1 MLSQNVIEAIGN
13 TPLVRLRPGAD
24 RDVRVYAKLEMNN
37 LFAMK
42 DRVARQIITEA
53 RATGALAEGAPIVE
67 SSSGTMALGV
77 ALVGTALGHPVHIV
91 TDPRIDRTTLAKL
104 EALGCEVHV
113 VSAMDAHGWQG
124 ARLTRLREIM
134 DANPGAFWPRQYEN
148 PQNPAAYR
156 HLAHELLADLGTV
169 DVLVGAVGSGG
180 SLCGTSRVLRESL
193 PELYVVG
200 VDCVGSVLF
209 GQPDRPQRLQ
219 SGLGNSLHP
228 KNLDHAL
235 IDEVH
240 WLNDRE
246 AFGATREL
254 ARTEKLFAGNTSG
267 SVYRVLEAM
276 AERAAPGTTVV
287 GIFPDRGDRYADTVH
302 SDAHWAEKELQRL
315 PVASVPRQVLDGT
328 EVHSW
333 SFRRNRADA
342 PRPAFVFVESN
353 TTGTGMLAL
362 RIAAEAGYEPVLVTG
377 DSTRY
382 KGLAETGATVVDGD
396 TDDPDALVRAVTK
409 AFEPGCIAGVS
420 TTSEFYL
427 AAAAGLA
434 TAVGLPAEGAEA
446 IAGCRDK
453 GRLRETLERAGIGQP
468 RFEVVQDGPS
478 AAAAAERLGTP
489 CVVKPVDDSGSTRVR
504 RCDSAQQAA
513 ELAGEITAR
522 TTNGRGQPMA
532 GRALVEQY
540 LDAPEYSVEMFGID
554 GVHHLIGI
562 TEKTVT
568 GAPHFVE
575 SRHLVPADLP
585 AEAAREMTGTV
596 SAALRATGLGR
607 GPSHTEV
614 KRTATGSAVV
624 EINPRLAGGLIPEL
638 YRLATGVDLL
648 AAQVAHAAGTT
659 PLLPD
664 GCTRHAGIQ
673 FILPDEPGVLE
684 GVTGLE
690 EARAVP
696 GVERVTVTAAAGT
709 RVAPPT
715 DAYGRIGYVVAV
727 GESRKTVVEAL
738 DRAMALV
745 RVALCDRWAGAA
757 PPGAPGGPVAT
768 EPTVG
773 AGERPEGPLPVGG
786 EPQGGPFGR

>member
-1 MLSQNVIEAIGN
+1 MLSQNVIEAIGH
-13 TPLVRLRPGAD
+13 TPLVRLRLGAD
-24 RDVRVYAKLEMNN
+24 RGVAVYAKLEMNN

-42 DRVARQIITEA
+42 DRVAKQIITDA
-53 RATGALAEGAPIVE
+53 RRTGALAEGAPIVE

-77 ALVGTALGHPVHIV
+77 ALVGTSLGHPVHIV
-91 TDPRIDRTTLAKL
+91 TDPRIDRITLAKL

-113 VSAMDAHGWQG
+113 VSAMDDRGWQG

-134 DANPGAFWPRQYEN
+134 DQNPGAFWPRQYEN

-156 HLAHELLADLGTV
+156 HLAEELLADLDTV

-180 SLCGTSRVLRESL
+180 SLCGTSRVLRESR

-209 GQPDRPQRLQ
+209 GQPDRPKRLQ

-246 AFGATREL
+246 AFGATRDL
-254 ARTEKLFAGNTSG
+254 AREEKLFAGNTSG
-267 SVYRVLEAM
+267 SVYRVLGAM
-276 AERAAPGTTVV
+276 AERATPGTTVV

-302 SDAHWAEKELQRL
+302 SGAHWAEQDLERL
-315 PVASVPRQVLDGT
+315 PSATVPRQVLDGT

-362 RIAAEAGYEPVLVTG
+362 RIAAEAGYEPVLATG

-382 KGLAETGATVVDGD
+382 AGLAETGATVVDCD
-396 TDDPDALVRAVTK
+396 TNDTDALVRAVTK

-427 AAAAGLA
+427 VAAAALA
-434 TAVGLPAEGAEA
+434 TAVGLPAERAEA
-446 IAGCRDK
+446 IAGCRNK
-453 GRLRETLERAGIGQP
+453 GELRRTLLRAGIGQP
-468 RFEVVQDGPS
+468 AFEVVADGPS
-478 AAAAAERLGTP
+478 AAAAAARIGTP

-504 RCDSAQQAA
+504 RCDTAEQAA
-513 ELAGEITAR
+513 ALTEEIVAVR
-522 TTNGRGQPMA
+522 TNGRGQATA

-540 LDAPEYSVEMFGID
+540 LDAPEYSVEMFGVD
-554 GVHHLIGI
+554 GRHRLIGI

-575 SRHLVPADLP
+575 SRHIVPADLP
-585 AEAAREMTGTV
+585 AEVAREMTEAV
-596 SAALRATGLGR
+596 SAALTATGLGR

-614 KRTATGSAVV
+614 KRTASGSAVV

-648 AAQVAHAAGTT
+648 TAQVGYASGAA
-659 PLLPD
+659 PVLPD
-664 GCTRHAGIQ
+664 GFARHAGIQ
-673 FILPDEPGVLE
+673 FILPTEAGVLK

-690 EARAVP
+690 EARAVA
-696 GVERVTVTAAAGT
+696 GVERVVVTAAEG
-709 RVAPPT
+709 RPVAPPT
-715 DAYGRIGYVVAV
+715 DAYGRIGHVVAV
-727 GESRKTVVEAL
+727 GESRAAVTEAL
-738 DRAMALV
+738 DRAAALI
-745 RVALCDRWAGAA
+745 RVELR
-757 PPGAPGGPVAT
+757 
-768 EPTVG
+768 
-773 AGERPEGPLPVGG
+773 
-786 EPQGGPFGR
+786 GR

>member
-1 MLSQNVIEAIGN
+1 MLSQNVIEAIGH
-13 TPLVRLRPGAD
+13 TPLVRLRLGAD

-42 DRVARQIITEA
+42 DRVAKQIITEA
-53 RATGALAEGAPIVE
+53 RAKGDLAEGAPIVE

-104 EALGCEVHV
+104 ESLGCEVHV
-113 VSAMDAHGWQG
+113 VSAMDDHGWQG

-134 DANPGAFWPRQYEN
+134 DRNPGAFWPRQYEN

-156 HLAHELLADLGTV
+156 HLAEELLTDLDTV

-180 SLCGTSRVLRESL
+180 SLCGTSRVLRNSL

-228 KNLDHAL
+228 KNLDHSL

-240 WLNDRE
+240 WLNDHE

-254 ARTEKLFAGNTSG
+254 AREEKLFAGNTSG
-267 SVYRVLEAM
+267 SVYRVLGAM
-276 AERAAPGTTVV
+276 AARATPGTTLV

-302 SDAHWAEKELQRL
+302 SDEHWAEKDIRRL
-315 PVASVPRQVLDGT
+315 PVATVPRQVLDGT

-382 KGLAETGATVVDGD
+382 AGLSETAATVVDCD
-396 TDDPDALVRAVTK
+396 TNDPDALVRAVTK

-427 AAAAGLA
+427 VAAATLA
-434 TAVGLPAEGAEA
+434 TAVGLPAERAEA

-453 GRLRETLERAGIGQP
+453 GRLRATLERAGIGQP
-468 RFEVVQDGPS
+468 LFEVVEDGPS
-478 AAAAAERLGTP
+478 AAAAAARLGTP

-513 ELAGEITAR
+513 ELAEEITAR
-522 TTNGRGQPMA
+522 TTNGRGQAMA

-540 LDAPEYSVEMFGID
+540 LDAPEYSVEMFGVD
-554 GVHHLIGI
+554 GVQRLIGI

-596 SAALRATGLGR
+596 SAALAATGLGR

-614 KRTATGSAVV
+614 KRTETGSAVV

-648 AAQVAHAAGTT
+648 AAQVTHAGGTA
-659 PLLPD
+659 PLLPE
-664 GCTRHAGIQ
+664 GFARHAGIQ
-673 FILPDEPGVLE
+673 FVLPTEQGVLE
-684 GVTGLE
+684 RVAGLE
-690 EARAVP
+690 QARAVP

-709 RVAPPT
+709 RIAPPT
-715 DAYGRIGYVVAV
+715 DAYGRIGHIVAV
-727 GESRKTVVEAL
+727 GASRAEVVDAL
-738 DRAMALV
+738 DRALELIHV
-745 RVALCDRWAGAA
+745 ELA
-757 PPGAPGGPVAT
+757 PT
-768 EPTVG
+768 SQ
-773 AGERPEGPLPVGG
+773 GES
-786 EPQGGPFGR
+786 GR

>member
-1 MLSQNVIEAIGN
+1 MLSENVIDAIGR
-13 TPLVRLRPGAD
+13 TPLVRLRLGAD

-42 DRVARQIITEA
+42 DRVAKQIVTDA
-53 RATGALAEGAPIVE
+53 RSTGVLAEGAPIVE

-91 TDPRIDRTTLAKL
+91 TDPRIDRVTLAKL
-104 EALGCEVHV
+104 EALGCVVHV
-113 VSAMDAHGWQG
+113 VPAMDEHGWQG

-134 DANPGAFWPRQYEN
+134 DRNPGAFWPKQYEN

-156 HLAHELLADLGTV
+156 HLAQELLADLGTV
-169 DVLVGAVGSGG
+169 DVVVGAVGSGG

-209 GQPDRPQRLQ
+209 GQPDRPERLQ

-228 KNLDHAL
+228 KNLDHSV

-240 WLNDRE
+240 WLNDHE

-254 ARTEKLFAGNTSG
+254 AREEKLFAGNTSG
-267 SVYRVLEAM
+267 SVYRVLCETAR
-276 AERAAPGTTVV
+276 RAAPGTTLV

-302 SDAHWAEKELQRL
+302 SDAHWAEQDLRRL
-315 PVASVPRQVLDGT
+315 PVATVPRQVVDGT
-328 EVHSW
+328 EVKSW

-362 RIAAEAGYEPVLVTG
+362 RIAAQAGYEPVLATG
-377 DSTRY
+377 DPTRY
-382 KGLAETGATVVDGD
+382 GGLAETGATVVDCD
-396 TDDPDALVRAVTK
+396 TNDTDALVRAVTK

-427 AAAAGLA
+427 VAAAALA
-434 TAVGLPAEGAEA
+434 TAVGLPAERPEA

-453 GRLRETLERAGIGQP
+453 GRLRETLLRAGIGQP
-468 RFEVVQDGPS
+468 RFEVVEDGRS
-478 AAAAAERLGTP
+478 AAAAADRIGVP

-513 ELAGEITAR
+513 ELAEEITGR
-522 TTNGRGQPMA
+522 TTNGRGQAMA

-540 LDAPEYSVEMFGID
+540 MDAPEYSVEMFGVG
-554 GVHHLIGI
+554 GVHRLIGI

-585 AEAAREMTGTV
+585 AEAAREIVATV
-596 SAALRATGLGR
+596 SAALAATGLGR

-614 KRTATGSAVV
+614 KRTATGTAVV

-648 AAQVAHAAGTT
+648 AAQVAYAGGGE
-659 PLLPD
+659 PVLPD
-664 GCTRHAGIQ
+664 GFARHAGIQ
-673 FILPDEPGVLE
+673 FILPTEQGVLE
-684 GVTGLE
+684 RVAGLE

-709 RVAPPT
+709 GVAPPT
-715 DAYGRIGYVVAV
+715 DAYGRIGHIIAV
-727 GESRKTVVEAL
+727 GESRAAVVEAL
-738 DRAMALV
+738 DRASALV
-745 RVALCDRWAGAA
+745 DVELRGKRTKV
-757 PPGAPGGPVAT
+757 
-768 EPTVG
+768 
-773 AGERPEGPLPVGG
+773 
-786 EPQGGPFGR
+786 

>member
-1 MLSQNVIEAIGN
+1 MLSQNVIEAIGR
-13 TPLVRLRPGAD
+13 TPLVRLKLGAE
-24 RDVRVYAKLEMNN
+24 RGVEVYAKLEMNN

-53 RATGALAEGAPIVE
+53 RRTGVLAEGAPIVE

-77 ALVGTALGHPVHIV
+77 ALVGTSLGHPVHIV

-113 VSAMDAHGWQG
+113 VPAMDERGWQG

-156 HLAHELLADLGTV
+156 YLAEELLTDLESV

-193 PELYVVG
+193 PYLHVVG

-209 GQPDRPQRLQ
+209 GQPDRPKRLQ

-228 KNLDHAL
+228 QNLDHSL

-254 ARTEKLFAGNTSG
+254 AREEKLFAGNTSG
-267 SVYRVLEAM
+267 SVYRVLGAV
-276 AERAAPGTTVV
+276 AERSEPGTVIV

-302 SDAHWAEKELQRL
+302 SDAYWAEQELERL
-315 PVASVPRQVLDGT
+315 PLAGRPRQVPAGT
-328 EVHSW
+328 EVQTW
-333 SFRRNRADA
+333 SYVLTRDEA

-362 RIAAEAGYEPVLVTG
+362 RIAAEAGYEAVLATNDPG
-377 DSTRY
+377 RY
-382 KGLAETGATVVDGD
+382 LGLAGTGATVVECD
-396 TDDPDALVRAVTK
+396 TNESAALIAAVTK
-409 AFEPGCIAGVS
+409 AVEPERIAAVS

-427 AAAAGLA
+427 IAAAGLA
-434 TAVGLPAEGAEA
+434 TAVGLPAEDAQA
-446 IAGCRDK
+446 ITGCRNK
-453 GRLRETLERAGIGQP
+453 GSLRRVLERAGVRQP
-468 RFEVVQDGPS
+468 AFEVVQDG
-478 AAAAAERLGTP
+478 AAAAAAAARVGTP

-504 RCDSAQQAA
+504 RCDTAEQAA
-513 ELAGEITAR
+513 ALAAEIVAVR
-522 TTNGRGQPMA
+522 ENGRGQATA
-532 GRALVEQY
+532 GEALVEQF
-540 LDAPEYSVEMFGID
+540 LDAPEYSVEMFGTD
-554 GVHHLIGI
+554 GGHRLVGI

-568 GAPHFVE
+568 GAPNFVE
-575 SRHLVPADLP
+575 SRHIVPAALP
-585 AEAAREMTGTV
+585 AEAAQEMEATV
-596 SAALRATGLGR
+596 RAALAATGLRR

-614 KRTATGSAVV
+614 KLTADGSAIV

-648 AAQVAHAAGTT
+648 AAQVGHAAGAE
-659 PLLPD
+659 PVLP
-664 GCTRHAGIQ
+664 GGFSRYAGIQ
-673 FILPDEPGVLE
+673 FIMPTEAGELERVTGVEEALAVE
-684 GVTGLE
+684 GVE
-690 EARAVP
+690 Q
-696 GVERVTVTAAAGT
+696 VTVTAAAGR

-715 DAYGRIGYVVAV
+715 DAYGRIGHIIAA
-727 GESRKTVVEAL
+727 GESRAAVVEAL
-738 DRAMALV
+738 ERARALIALHLRDR
-745 RVALCDRWAGAA
+745 
-757 PPGAPGGPVAT
+757 
-768 EPTVG
+768 
-773 AGERPEGPLPVGG
+773 
-786 EPQGGPFGR
+786 

>member
-1 MLSQNVIEAIGN
+1 MLSQNVIEAIGH
-13 TPLVRLRPGAD
+13 TPLVRLRLGAD

-42 DRVARQIITEA
+42 DRVAKQIITEA
-53 RATGALAEGAPIVE
+53 RRTGALAEGAPIVE

-113 VSAMDAHGWQG
+113 VSAMDDRGWQG

-134 DANPGAFWPRQYEN
+134 DRNPGAFWPRQYEN

-156 HLAHELLADLGTV
+156 HLAQELLGDLDAV

-228 KNLDHAL
+228 PNLDHAL

-240 WLNDRE
+240 WLNDHE
-246 AFGATREL
+246 AFAATREL
-254 ARTEKLFAGNTSG
+254 AREEKLFAGNTSG
-267 SVYRVLEAM
+267 SVYRVLGAL
-276 AERAAPGTTVV
+276 AARSAPGSTLV

-302 SDAHWAEKELQRL
+302 SDAHWAEQDLARL
-315 PVASVPRQVLDGT
+315 PVARVPRQVLGGT
-328 EVHSW
+328 EVRTW
-333 SFRRNRADA
+333 SYRRDRPDA

-362 RIAAEAGYEPVLVTG
+362 RIAAEAGYEPVLATG
-377 DSTRY
+377 NAGRY
-382 KGLAETGATVVDGD
+382 GGLAGTGATVVDCD
-396 TDDPDALVRAVTK
+396 TNDTDALVRAVTK
-409 AFEPGCIAGVS
+409 AFEPGRIAGVS

-427 AAAAGLA
+427 VAAAALA
-434 TAVGLPAEGAEA
+434 TAVGLPAERAEA

-453 GRLRETLERAGIGQP
+453 GRLRETLRRAGIRQP
-468 RFEVVQDGPS
+468 RFEVVGDGP
-478 AAAAAERLGTP
+478 AAAAAAGRLGLP
-489 CVVKPVDDSGSTRVR
+489 VVVKPVDDSGSTRVR
-504 RCDSAQQAA
+504 RCDSGREAA
-513 ELAGEITAR
+513 ELAGEIAAR
-522 TTNGRGQPMA
+522 TTNGRGQAMA
-532 GRALVEQY
+532 GRALVEEY
-540 LDAPEYSVEMFGID
+540 LDAPEYSVEMFGT
-554 GVHHLIGI
+554 GGEHRLIGI

-575 SRHLVPADLP
+575 SRHLVPADLS
-585 AEAAREMTGTV
+585 AEAAEEMAGTV
-596 SAALRATGLGR
+596 SAALAATGLGR

-614 KRTATGSAVV
+614 KRTAAGSAVV

-648 AAQVAHAAGTT
+648 AAQVAQAGGAE
-659 PLLPD
+659 PRLPD
-664 GCTRHAGIQ
+664 GVARHAGIQ
-673 FILPDEPGVLE
+673 FLLPTERGVLA
-684 GVTGLE
+684 GVAGLA

-696 GVERVTVTAAAGT
+696 GVERVTVTAAVGDG
-709 RVAPPT
+709 VAPPT
-715 DAYGRIGYVVAV
+715 DAYGRIGHIVAV
-727 GESRKTVVEAL
+727 GDSRAAVVEAL
-738 DRAMALV
+738 DRAEALV
-745 RVALCDRWAGAA
+745 RVELR
-757 PPGAPGGPVAT
+757 
-768 EPTVG
+768 
-773 AGERPEGPLPVGG
+773 ER
-786 EPQGGPFGR
+786 

>member
-1 MLSQNVIEAIGN
+1 MLSENVIEAIGC
-13 TPLVRLRPGAD
+13 TPLVRLRLGAD
-24 RDVRVYAKLEMNN
+24 RGVKVYAKLEMNN

-42 DRVARQIITEA
+42 DRVAKQIITEA
-53 RATGALAEGAPIVE
+53 RRTGALAEGAPIVE

-113 VSAMDAHGWQG
+113 VPAMDAHGWQG
-124 ARLTRLREIM
+124 ARLTRLRELM

-156 HLAHELLADLGTV
+156 HLARELLTDLDTV

-180 SLCGTSRVLRESL
+180 SLCGTARELRASL
-193 PELYVVG
+193 PGLHVVG

-228 KNLDHAL
+228 KNLDPSL

-254 ARTEKLFAGNTSG
+254 ARNEKLFAGNTSG
-267 SVYRVLEAM
+267 SVYRVLGAM
-276 AERAAPGTTVV
+276 AARATPGSTVV

-302 SDAHWAEKELQRL
+302 SDAHWAEQDLERL
-315 PVASVPRQVLDGT
+315 PLAAFPRQVLDGT

-333 SFRRNRADA
+333 SFRRNRPDA

-377 DSTRY
+377 HSARY
-382 KGLAETGATVVDGD
+382 AGLSDTGATIVDCD
-396 TDDPDALVRAVTK
+396 TNDNEALIRALTK

-427 AAAAGLA
+427 TAAAALA
-434 TAVGLPAEGAEA
+434 TAVGLPAERPEA

-453 GRLRETLERAGIGQP
+453 GMLRRILQREGIGQP
-468 RFEVVQDGPS
+468 RFEVVEDGAS
-478 AAAAAERLGTP
+478 AAAAAARIGMP

-504 RCDSAQQAA
+504 RCDSAEQAA
-513 ELAGEITAR
+513 ALAEEIVAVA
-522 TTNGRGQPMA
+522 TNGRGQATA
-532 GRALVEQY
+532 GRALVEEY

-554 GVHHLIGI
+554 GRHRLIGI

-568 GAPHFVE
+568 RAPHFVE
-575 SRHLVPADLP
+575 SRHLVPAELP
-585 AEAAREMTGTV
+585 ADVAREMTETV
-596 SAALRATGLGR
+596 SAALAATGLGR
-607 GPSHTEV
+607 GPSHTEIR
-614 KRTATGSAVV
+614 RTSAGSALI

-648 AAQVAHAAGTT
+648 AAQVAYAGGAE

-664 GCTRHAGIQ
+664 GFARHAGIQ
-673 FILPDEPGVLE
+673 FLLPTQEGVLDH
-684 GVTGLE
+684 VAGLAK
-690 EARAVP
+690 ARTVP
-696 GVERVTVTAAAGT
+696 GVERVTVTAAAGA

-715 DAYGRIGYVVAV
+715 DAYGRIGHIVAV
-727 GESRKTVVEAL
+727 GETRAAVTEAL
-738 DRAMALV
+738 DRAAAQV
-745 RVALCDRWAGAA
+745 RVHLR
-757 PPGAPGGPVAT
+757 T
-768 EPTVG
+768 S
-773 AGERPEGPLPVGG
+773 
-786 EPQGGPFGR
+786 

>member
-276 AERAAPGTTVV
+276 AARAAPGTTVV

-302 SDAHWAEKELQRL
+302 SDAHWAEKELRRL

-596 SAALRATGLGR
+596 SAALRAAGLGR

-745 RVALCDRWAGAA
+745 RVDLSDRWAGAA
-757 PPGAPGGPVAT
+757 PSGAPGGPVAT
-768 EPTVG
+768 EPTLGV
-773 AGERPEGPLPVGG
+773 GERPEGPLPVGG
-786 EPQGGPFGR
+786 EPQGGSFGR

>member
-1 MLSQNVIEAIGN
+1 MLSQNVIEAIGH
-13 TPLVRLRPGAD
+13 TPLVRLRLGAE
-24 RDVRVYAKLEMNN
+24 RGVAVYAKLEMNN

-42 DRVARQIITEA
+42 DRVGKQIITEA
-53 RATGALAEGAPIVE
+53 RRTGALAEGAPIVE

-77 ALVGTALGHPVHIV
+77 ALVGTSLGHPVHIV
-91 TDPRIDRTTLAKL
+91 TDPRIDRITLAKL

-113 VSAMDAHGWQG
+113 VAAMDDRGWQG

-134 DANPGAFWPRQYEN
+134 DRNPGAFWPRQYEN
-148 PQNPAAYR
+148 PENSAAYR
-156 HLAHELLADLGTV
+156 HLAGELLADLESV

-193 PELYVVG
+193 PQLYVVG

-209 GQPDRPQRLQ
+209 GQPDRPKRLQ

-228 KNLDHAL
+228 KNLDHDL

-246 AFGATREL
+246 AFGATRDL
-254 ARTEKLFAGNTSG
+254 AREEKLFAGNTSG
-267 SVYRVLEAM
+267 SVYRVLGAM
-276 AERAAPGTTVV
+276 AARATPGSTVV

-302 SDAHWAEKELQRL
+302 SAAHWAEQNLERL
-315 PVASVPRQVLDGT
+315 PLATVPRQVLDGT

-362 RIAAEAGYEPVLVTG
+362 RIAAESGYEPVLATA

-382 KGLAETGATVVDGD
+382 AGLAETGATVVDCDTNDPND

-409 AFEPGCIAGVS
+409 AVEPGSIAGVS

-427 AAAAGLA
+427 VAAAALA
-434 TAVGLPAEGAEA
+434 HAVGLPAERAEA
-446 IAGCRDK
+446 IAGCRNK
-453 GRLRETLERAGIGQP
+453 GELRRTLERAGIGQP
-468 RFEVVQDGPS
+468 DFAVVQDGPS
-478 AAAAAERLGTP
+478 AARAAARLGTP

-504 RCDSAQQAA
+504 RCDSAEQAA
-513 ELAGEITAR
+513 ALAEEIVAVR
-522 TTNGRGQPMA
+522 TNGRGQPTV
-532 GRALVEQY
+532 GQALVEEY
-540 LDAPEYSVEMFGID
+540 LDGPEYSVEMFGID
-554 GVHHLIGI
+554 GRHQLIGI

-575 SRHLVPADLP
+575 SRHLVPAELP
-585 AEAAREMTGTV
+585 EEAAREMAEAVT
-596 SAALRATGLGR
+596 AALAATGLTR

-614 KRTATGSAVV
+614 KRTASGSAVV

-648 AAQVAHAAGTT
+648 AAQVGYATGAT
-659 PLLPD
+659 PVLPD
-664 GCTRHAGIQ
+664 GIRRHAGIQ
-673 FILPDEPGVLE
+673 FILPTEEGVLE
-684 GVTGLE
+684 RVTGVA

-696 GVERVTVTAAAGT
+696 GVERVTVTAAEGR

-715 DAYGRIGYVVAV
+715 DAYGRIGHIVAV
-727 GESRKTVVEAL
+727 GDTRAEVTEAL
-738 DRAMALV
+738 DRAAALV
-745 RVALCDRWAGAA
+745 RLHVA
-757 PPGAPGGPVAT
+757 
-768 EPTVG
+768 
-773 AGERPEGPLPVGG
+773 
-786 EPQGGPFGR
+786 

>member
-1 MLSQNVIEAIGN
+1 MLSQNVIEAIGH
-13 TPLVRLRPGAD
+13 TPLVRLGLGAD

-42 DRVARQIITEA
+42 DRVAKQIITEA
-53 RATGALAEGAPIVE
+53 RGTGELAEGAPIVE

-113 VSAMDAHGWQG
+113 VPAMDAHGWQG

-134 DANPGAFWPRQYEN
+134 DSNPGAFWPRQYEN

-156 HLAHELLADLGTV
+156 YLAGELLADLDTV

-193 PELYVVG
+193 PELYVAG

-209 GQPDRPQRLQ
+209 GQPDRPRRLQ

-228 KNLDHAL
+228 KNLDHSL

-240 WLNDRE
+240 WLNDHE

-254 ARTEKLFAGNTSG
+254 AREEKLFAGNTSG
-267 SVYRVLEAM
+267 SVYRVLGAM
-276 AERAAPGTTVV
+276 AARATPGTTVV

-302 SDAHWAEKELQRL
+302 SDAHWTEKELLRL
-315 PVASVPRQVLDGT
+315 PVATVPRQVLDGT

-382 KGLAETGATVVDGD
+382 AGLTDTGATVVDCD
-396 TDDPDALVRAVTK
+396 TNDTGALVRAVTK

-427 AAAAGLA
+427 VAAASLA
-434 TAVGLPAEGAEA
+434 NAVGLPAERAEA

-453 GRLRETLERAGIGQP
+453 GRLRETLLRAGIGQP
-468 RFEVVQDGPS
+468 RFEVVEDGPT
-478 AAAAAERLGTP
+478 AAAAADRLGTP

-504 RCDSAQQAA
+504 RCDSARQAA
-513 ELAGEITAR
+513 ELAEEITAR
-522 TTNGRGQPMA
+522 TTNGRGQAMA

-540 LDAPEYSVEMFGID
+540 LDAPEYSVEMFGVE
-554 GVHHLIGI
+554 GVHRLIGI

-575 SRHLVPADLP
+575 SRHLVPADLS

-596 SAALRATGLGR
+596 SAALAATGLSR

-614 KRTATGSAVV
+614 KRTPAGSAVV

-648 AAQVAHAAGTT
+648 AAQVTYAGGTA

-664 GCTRHAGIQ
+664 GFARHAGIQ
-673 FILPDEPGVLE
+673 FVLPTEQGVLE
-684 GVTGLE
+684 RVAGLE

-696 GVERVTVTAAAGT
+696 GVERVTVTATAGT
-709 RVAPPT
+709 QIAPPT
-715 DAYGRIGYVVAV
+715 DAYGRIGHVVAV
-727 GESRKTVVEAL
+727 GESRAAVVEAL
-738 DRAMALV
+738 DRA
-745 RVALCDRWAGAA
+745 VALIR
-757 PPGAPGGPVAT
+757 V
-768 EPTVG
+768 EL
-773 AGERPEGPLPVGG
+773 R
-786 EPQGGPFGR
+786 GR

>member
-276 AERAAPGTTVV
+276 AARAAPGTTVV

-302 SDAHWAEKELQRL
+302 SDAHWAEKELRRL

-513 ELAGEITAR
+513 ELAREITAR

-745 RVALCDRWAGAA
+745 RVDLSDRWAGAA
-757 PPGAPGGPVAT
+757 PSGAPGGPVAT

-773 AGERPEGPLPVGG
+773 VGERPEGPLPVGG
-786 EPQGGPFGR
+786 EPQGGSFGR

>member
-276 AERAAPGTTVV
+276 AARAAPGTTVV

-302 SDAHWAEKELQRL
+302 SDAHWAEKELRRL

-513 ELAGEITAR
+513 ELAAEITAR

-745 RVALCDRWAGAA
+745 RVDLSDRWAGAA
-757 PPGAPGGPVAT
+757 PSGAPGGPVAT

-773 AGERPEGPLPVGG
+773 VGERPEGPLPVGG
-786 EPQGGPFGR
+786 EPQGGSFGR